1 MTPDEYLKTILAKYS
16 IANGSALQAT
26 NIAHDLVPYIQ
37 EWAGA
42 YLASL
47 NYSGSYAKKTAI
59 AGEADL
65 DLLIS
70 LTSTTPHS
78 LKEIYNSLFKYLTDK
93 NFTTPRKQNVSIGIN
108 YRGFKVDLVP
118 AKRQSQQGKDH
129 SLYMNKKSTWTKT
142 NVHQHIT
149 LVRNS
154 SRVQEIQLI
163 KIWRR
168 NRTLDFPSFYL
179 ELVVLYAL
187 NNQPVGQLGNNVLHV
202 LAYLANNF
210 VNARFVDPENFGN
223 VISNELGQQE
233 KKLIANFAKG
243 SLTATT
249 WDQVVT

>member
-1 MTPDEYLKTILAKYS
+1 MTPDEYLKTVLTKYT

-26 NIAHDLVPYIQ
+26 DIAYDLVPYIKD
-37 EWAGA
+37 WAGE

-70 LTSTTPHS
+70 LTSTTPYT
-78 LKEIYNSLFKYLTDK
+78 LKEIYTSLFKYLTDK
-93 NFTTPRKQNVSIGIN
+93 SFTPQKQKVSIGIT
-108 YRGFKVDLVP
+108 YRGLRVDLVP
-118 AKRQSQQGKDH
+118 AKRQGQQGNDH
-129 SLYMNKKSTWTKT
+129 SLYMSKKSSWIKT

-149 LVRNS
+149 LVSNS
-154 SRVQEIQLI
+154 LRIQEIQLI

-168 NRTLDFPSFYL
+168 NRSLDFPSFYL
-179 ELVVLYAL
+179 ELVVLHAL
-187 NNQPVGQLGNNVLHV
+187 NNQPVGQLGNNVLKV
-202 LAYLANNF
+202 LTYLTNEF
-210 VNARFVDPENFGN
+210 VNARFVDPANSSN
-223 VISNELGQQE
+223 VISNELTKQE
-233 KKLIANFAKG
+233 KQLIATHAEF